1 MSDARIARTPEPPY
15 VAVIFTSQRTAGD
28 DGYGAMAAEMEALA
42 REQPGFLGIESART
56 PEGFGISATYWK
68 DEASARAWKQVAR
81 HLEAQ
86 RAGRERWYAGYRV
99 RVAKVER
106 EYGYERE

>member
-1 MSDARIARTPEPPY
+1 MPPATLQSPKPPY
-15 VAVIFTSQRTAGD
+15 YAVIFTSKRTEGD
-28 DGYGAMAAEMEALA
+28 HGYAAMAERMEALA
-42 REQPGFLGIESART
+42 NEQPGFLGIESART
-56 PEGFGISATYWK
+56 LEGFGISATYWK